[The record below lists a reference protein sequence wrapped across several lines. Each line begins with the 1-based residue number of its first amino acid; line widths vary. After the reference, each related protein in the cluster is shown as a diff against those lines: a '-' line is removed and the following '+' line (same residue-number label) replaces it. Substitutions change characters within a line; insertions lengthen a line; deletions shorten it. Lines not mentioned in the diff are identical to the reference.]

1 MDVFLAKPITPEK
14 LRMALSRS
22 GGRGMGAPRPGRI
35 THQADHEAGINL
47 GLIRGLSDGSAE
59 GLRREAAGFI
69 ASLDEAMNGVS
80 IAQASSRAALSSAAH
95 RVISH
100 ARMVGASALAQTAED
115 LQEFAA
121 SYTEAELAR
130 ELEALCQ
137 QASAL
142 KETVSRIL
150 GPLEGAELGGARKT
164 G

>member
-1 MDVFLAKPITPEK
+1 
-14 LRMALSRS
+14 
-22 GGRGMGAPRPGRI
+22 
-35 THQADHEAGINL
+35 
-47 GLIRGLSDGSAE
+47 
-59 GLRREAAGFI
+59 
-69 ASLDEAMNGVS
+69 
-80 IAQASSRAALSSAAH
+80 
-95 RVISH
+95 
-100 ARMVGASALAQTAED
+100 MVGASALAQTAED